1 MAEDNIFADFVHP
14 EYRRNRLFFSG
25 FDRAIVRFR
34 DAVSANG
41 GAVAC
46 AAN

>member
-14 EYRRNRLFFSG
+14 GRLRNRLFFSA
-25 FDRAIVRFR
+25 FRRAIVRFR
-34 DAVSANG
+34 DAVSARG
-41 GAVAC
+41 GAIGP